1 MSDKALQMKLNG
13 QQDLKTQTGLSYL
26 HKRQRKDTKHKGI
39 QHIQISTAWC
49 KHNSLFSE

>member
-13 QQDLKTQTGLSYL
+13 QQDLETQTGLSYL

-39 QHIQISTAWC
+39 QHIQISTA
-49 KHNSLFSE
+49 